1 MLFHHGCQR
10 ESVNLRATRGAKKPR
25 RTADAHLHQRR
36 VVAVPPGE
44 LRRPRVD
51 HAGLDVSHQ
60 YSPMPPPRRHRSR
73 GSTRS
78 RTTSSSLSRAKTA
91 GRKASRACTF
101 SMTVRRSAARC
112 KPIAY
117 AHQAPLSL
125 AGSLWRISSDDDQAP
140 QHAAFAATAASRLST
155 HRSPP
160 PPPAALL
167 THFRPPA
174 AERVC
179 GGQHRRGASQHGLP
193 R

>member
-1 MLFHHGCQR
+1 LLSPFHHGCQR
-10 ESVNLRATRGAKKPR
+10 ESVNLRATRGAKKPWR
-25 RTADAHLHQRR
+25 AADAHLHQRR

-51 HAGLDVSHQ
+51 HTGLDVSETPHQ

-78 RTTSSSLSRAKTA
+78 RTTSSSLSRARTA

-101 SMTVRRSAARC
+101 SMTARRSAARC
-112 KPIAY
+112 PSRLRTLTRRPCPS
-117 AHQAPLSL
+117 QAPS
-125 AGSLWRISSDDDQAP
+125 G
-140 QHAAFAATAASRLST
+140 ASRPTTIRRLST
-155 HRSPP
+155 QRSLP

>member
-1 MLFHHGCQR
+1 MARRRRSPSSTACG
-10 ESVNLRATRGAKKPR
+10 RGASRRAATPASRSHWFGRVRDTTPVLSDATSSPPQEPWINQKP
-25 RTADAHLHQRR
+25 HYIKQ
-36 VVAVPPGE
+36 PQPGE
-44 LRRPRVD
+44 DGWPQ
-51 HAGLDVSHQ
+51 GLTCLHVFYDGAAQ
-60 YSPMPPPRRHRSR
+60 R
-73 GSTRS
+73 GA
-78 RTTSSSLSRAKTA
+78 LP
-91 GRKASRACTF
+91 
-101 SMTVRRSAARC
+101 

-155 HRSPP
+155 QRSLP